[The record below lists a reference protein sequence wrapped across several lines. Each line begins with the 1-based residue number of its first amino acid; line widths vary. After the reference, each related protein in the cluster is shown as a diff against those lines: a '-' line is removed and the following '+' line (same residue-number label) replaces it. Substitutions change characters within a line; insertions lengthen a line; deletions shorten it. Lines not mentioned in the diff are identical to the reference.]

1 MKALTYQKNFFKIA
15 DFVSWQQDKT
25 LYLSPKF
32 QRRAVWKEGTKSY
45 LIDTIVK
52 GLPIPIIFLRDR
64 PINVETF
71 RPEREVIDGQQ
82 RIRTVLSFIDPL
94 SLSDYSPE
102 RDEFTVQKA
111 HNPDLAN
118 KKFKEL
124 DPEIKQAILDYE
136 FSVHILPSRVDDR
149 DVVEIF
155 HRMNSTY
162 YELNDQELRNS
173 QYFGEFKTLA
183 YDLAATYY
191 HYWKNWSIFN
201 DDDIARMKEVELTS
215 ELLIFLIEKEIRG
228 RDKKNINTFYEKYDK
243 CFLGKAEICSAFNHV
258 MQIIDKDFKSFLPSS
273 YFKNQTI
280 IYVFWVVIHEC
291 IQKNIPYDL
300 DVFEKLSQQF
310 KQKSEDLP
318 SDIQKVLN
326 SRRQNRS
333 DRDTFFKYI
342 NKILVDR
349 SCQSH

>member
-32 QRRAVWKEGTKSY
+32 QRRAVWKKGTKSY

-64 PINVETF
+64 PINIETF

-82 RIRTVLSFIDPL
+82 RIRTVLSFIDPS
-94 SLSDYSPE
+94 SLPDYNAQT
-102 RDEFTVQKA
+102 DEFTVQKV

-118 KKFKEL
+118 KKFKQLE
-124 DPEIKQAILDYE
+124 PEIKQAILNYE

-162 YELNDQELRNS
+162 YDLNAQELRNS

-191 HYWKNWSIFN
+191 HDWKKWSIFN

-228 RDKKNINTFYEKYDK
+228 RDKKNLDAFYERYDQD
-243 CFLGKAEICSAFNHV
+243 FPEKAEIRSSFEHV
-258 MQIIDKDFKSFLPSS
+258 MRVIDEDFKNFLPSS

-280 IYVFWVVIHEC
+280 IYVFWIVIHEC
-291 IQKNIPYDL
+291 IQKSIAYDL
-300 DVFEKLSQQF
+300 EIFERLSQQF

-342 NKILVDR
+342 HKILLD
-349 SCQSH
+349 